1 MMYIKK
7 INLEQKIEGVSEMV
21 VIVVLYKKKLNLKLK
36 IGGVIVM
43 VVNVINIK
51 MLFLVQFINEIDFLM
66 KIVLGSVGLS
76 KSNLEF
82 V

>member
-1 MMYIKK
+1 
-7 INLEQKIEGVSEMV
+7 MV

-51 MLFLVQFINEIDFLM
+51 MLFLV
-66 KIVLGSVGLS
+66 
-76 KSNLEF
+76 
-82 V
+82 